1 MRLEPLYTVTFTTP
15 EAWSVEVAAE
25 AGIDCEGPR
34 RISPGS
40 CILFA
45 VVKCDYGGR
54 ARPSPALV
62 RNERPRKALGSSRPP
77 SEIGGSP
84 NSCLGLRENE
94 EPASARMGP
103 RPGRREHEQ

>member
-1 MRLEPLYTVTFTTP
+1 M
-15 EAWSVEVAAE
+15 
-25 AGIDCEGPR
+25 EGRGLLTAPALV
-34 RISPGS
+34 S

-45 VVKCDYGGR
+45 VVKCDHGGR

-77 SEIGGSP
+77 SEKGGSP

-103 RPGRREHEQ
+103 RPRRREPEQCVLLLRRFTREWMSPRGGWRC